1 MIRDD
6 LGGRKLSKSKLNQTN
21 PESFHISLHWIFDPM
36 ISFPNKLKSYSFS
49 HLPSLDFHRNPM
61 IFFQFFIKINQF
73 LQKSWRNTRD
83 LSASRYTRS
92 TESLTSHSL
101 LRSLPAL
108 DISLPRR
115 FEIRAKALISHRRER
130 YLELEALSLAYGL
143 IHAMLLTDV
152 RSISYRIN
160 FSLTLEAYA
169 NQASSHSF

>member
-1 MIRDD
+1 M
-6 LGGRKLSKSKLNQTN
+6 LLVTLEALN
-21 PESFHISLHWIFDPM
+21 L
-36 ISFPNKLKSYSFS
+36 SYSNRSRISSFLVDTRNSEIS
-49 HLPSLDFHRNPM
+49 HSSSSRMRYLE
-61 IFFQFFIKINQF
+61 F
-73 LQKSWRNTRD
+73 LTTFETLNTVRD

-169 NQASSHSF
+169 NQASSHSS